1 MSLSLQQDRKRKK
14 RNALLS
20 KDTAAIESPSSA
32 LGLGTSRSRA
42 RADTLSVPSAQGE
55 INKVKRTFQEST
67 ANQVASWEQ
76 GWDEI
81 LDNVFQEDAPELVEA
96 KKNLGVSN
104 PKINK
109 NVDLSSESNMGK
121 LADLIASHETFKSSP
136 YEDYKQLSIGYGSKA
151 TSKNQT
157 VTEEQARAMLEK
169 DVSKAYNAVLRA
181 EKKYGYDF
189 TENNRLALAMFT
201 HNLGSGEG
209 TSDEKPKGL
218 KQLLDNGNRGI
229 EAISDAIPLY
239 NKAGGKVAKGLD
251 RRRADEL
258 EIFNYGFKGFNQ

>member
-1 MSLSLQQDRKRKK
+1 MSLGLREDKRRKRKA
-14 RNALLS
+14 ALLS
-20 KDTAAIESPSSA
+20 RNVAGIKDPTDTV
-32 LGLGTSRSRA
+32 GLGSSKTKPKAQTISM
-42 RADTLSVPSAQGE
+42 PSARGE
-55 INKVKRTFQEST
+55 MSKVKQAYQDSPTT
-67 ANQVASWEQ
+67 QVASWEQ
-76 GWDEI
+76 GWDTI
-81 LDNVFQEDAPELVEA
+81 LEEVFKDEVSELTEA

-104 PKINK
+104 SETSKS
-109 NVDLSSESNMGK
+109 VDLSSESNMGK
-121 LADLIASHETFKSSP
+121 LADLIASHETFKDSP

-169 DVSKAYNAVLRA
+169 DVSKAYSAVLRA

-209 TSDEKPKGL
+209 TSDESPKGL
-218 KQLLDNGNRGI
+218 KQLLDSGNRGI

-258 EIFNYGFKGFNQ
+258 EVFNYGFKGFNQ

>member
-1 MSLSLQQDRKRKK
+1 MSLSLRQDRQRKK
-14 RNALLS
+14 SALLS
-20 KDTAAIESPSSA
+20 KNTTDIQEPDSII
-32 LGLGTSRSRA
+32 GLGRA
-42 RADTLSVPSAQGE
+42 RSKPKAQTVGMPSAKGEMQKVKNTYADTS
-55 INKVKRTFQEST
+55 K
-67 ANQVASWEQ
+67 QVASWGQ

-81 LDNVFQEDAPELVEA
+81 LDEVFQEDAPELAEA

-104 PKINK
+104 SKTSK
-109 NVDLSSESNMGK
+109 SVDLSSESNMGK
-121 LADLIASHETFKSSP
+121 LADLIASHETFKDSP
-136 YEDYKQLSIGYGSKA
+136 YKDYKQLSIGYGSKA

-157 VTEEQARAMLEK
+157 VTEEQARAMLEE

-181 EKKYGYDF
+181 EKKYNYDF